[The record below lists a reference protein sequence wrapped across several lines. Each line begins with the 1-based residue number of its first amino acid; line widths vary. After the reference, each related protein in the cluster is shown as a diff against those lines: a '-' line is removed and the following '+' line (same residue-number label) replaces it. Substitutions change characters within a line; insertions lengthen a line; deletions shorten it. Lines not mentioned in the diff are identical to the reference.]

1 MKNLYIQP
9 ITKKEENK
17 RMNQLFQEMREQLTG
32 RRGIYFDANII
43 KEEEHDIQLF
53 VLCKRGLGKDNS
65 IKD

>member
-1 MKNLYIQP
+1 MTNLDI
-9 ITKKEENK
+9 
-17 RMNQLFQEMREQLTG
+17 QEMREEFDEPTG

-43 KEEEHDIQLF
+43 KKEEHDIQLF

>member
-1 MKNLYIQP
+1 M
-9 ITKKEENK
+9 EENE
-17 RMNQLFQEMREQLTG
+17 RMNQLFQEMREEFDERTG

>member
-1 MKNLYIQP
+1 MTNLDS
-9 ITKKEENK
+9 
-17 RMNQLFQEMREQLTG
+17 QEMREEFDVPTG

-53 VLCKRGLGKDNS
+53 VLCKRGFGKDNS